1 MWSDKSVLITGATGR
16 LGSEFARQLAQ
27 EGAKLFLVARNE
39 SRLQHLTRLVQG
51 RGAAWAEFL
60 SLDLSEMNA
69 ADDLFAETR
78 LRGLAIDVLIQC
90 ASMAQWGDFL
100 DEPEQD
106 AELSLIQNIM
116 TTTRLT
122 RLYAQEMVDR
132 SAEGIILL
140 TSGVFAFQP
149 VPGVAELA
157 ACKAY
162 IQSLGEAL
170 AEEFRESG
178 VRLTVLAPGGLPG
191 AMGGGSNG
199 RTQNTAP
206 EVVRAAL
213 QGIERGLSVVIP
225 GRATR
230 AGVLATRL
238 VPKRLVGPMMRKRL
252 KSSLTRH

>member
-27 EGAKLFLVARNE
+27 EGARLFLVGRND
-39 SRLQHLTRLVQG
+39 SRLQQLTRQVQA
-51 RGAAWAEFL
+51 RGAAWAEYL
-60 SLDLSEMNA
+60 SLDLCEMTA
-69 ADDLFAETR
+69 ADDLVAETR

-100 DEPEQD
+100 DVPELD
-106 AELSLIQNIM
+106 EESSLILNVL

-122 RLYAQEMVDR
+122 RLYAQEMIDR
-132 SAEGIILL
+132 SAEGVILL
-140 TSGVFAFQP
+140 TSGIFAFQP
-149 VPGVAELA
+149 VPGAAELA
-157 ACKAY
+157 ASKAY

-170 AEEFRESG
+170 AEELRESG

-191 AMGGGSNG
+191 VMGGTNPG
-199 RTQNTAP
+199 RLQNNAS

-213 QGIERGLSVVIP
+213 QGMERGLSIVIP